1 MTSTGV
7 DLITSVSTV
16 ISTMNNV
23 GPAMGEAGP
32 VSNYSS
38 IPIAGKWILI
48 FCMLVGRLE
57 YYTVLILFT
66 PAFWKK

>member
-32 VSNYSS
+32 VGNYSS

-57 YYTVLILFT
+57 YYTVLILVT